1 MINLSRTITLLL
13 SVVKRNTTTTT
24 SPNDKTLEILRGRD
38 GRDGPDGLPGPRG
51 RDGQDGLPGLK
62 GITGPPGQKGDTGAP
77 GPKGDRAGKVVNVH
91 WGHNSCPKSGAQL
104 VYVTGFER
112 RGLIRAPLQNTDFTT
127 ILWIHH
133 QTIHVCMFC
142 GQQFTSLLFL
152 RLLSEPCQM
161 SMNARF
167 VLSRLC
173 WLFNKGYQA
182 VRSHTTL

>member
-1 MINLSRTITLLL
+1 MKGLNSPWYQILTAEPTSMRAQKLCLIYLSMHTYTSFKMWLTSVTHDAMHVL
-13 SVVKRNTTTTT
+13 SFLQFIVPCVYAT
-24 SPNDKTLEILRGRD
+24 
-38 GRDGPDGLPGPRG
+38 
-51 RDGQDGLPGLK
+51 
-62 GITGPPGQKGDTGAP
+62 
-77 GPKGDRAGKVVNVH
+77 
-91 WGHNSCPKSGAQL
+91 
-104 VYVTGFER
+104 YVTGFAR
-112 RGLIRAPLQNTDFTT
+112 RGLIRAPFQNTGFTT

-152 RLLSEPCQM
+152 RLLSEPCQT

>member
-1 MINLSRTITLLL
+1 MYCHNPVGTTEFVLYKLRLMYCLLYSECFFL
-13 SVVKRNTTTTT
+13 REVPAWLQYMTAKKFH
-24 SPNDKTLEILRGRD
+24 PN
-38 GRDGPDGLPGPRG
+38 
-51 RDGQDGLPGLK
+51 
-62 GITGPPGQKGDTGAP
+62 
-77 GPKGDRAGKVVNVH
+77 N
-91 WGHNSCPKSGAQL
+91 
-104 VYVTGFER
+104 YVPSEKIYATGFAR

-152 RLLSEPCQM
+152 RLLSKPCQTA
-161 SMNARF
+161 MNARF